1 MIGLKV
7 NHLRKKFV
15 IFLLFWFYIL
25 GIGISQSP
33 SNQILFDQLT
43 IEEGLSHNSI
53 YDILQDHLGY
63 IWIGTQNGLN
73 RYNGYEL
80 KVYRTDVTD
89 PLANGFRGK
98 HIAALF
104 EDSQQNLWV
113 GTRKEG
119 INLRKRE
126 QLYFKNLK
134 NEAAFAA
141 FKGHDISS
149 FFEDDKGNIWISSI
163 GNGIIKYRL
172 EDGMSKHFNS
182 SNSGLSNDNV
192 FDIVQDKF
200 GTIWVATSGTGI
212 NFLNEAG
219 QFEQVHVSLPNN
231 VDMNGYHKTLL
242 LDEEYLWIGTE
253 GSGLYQMNI
262 IQRTFKHFTQENIL
276 ASNIIRDLVKSQDGN
291 IYIATDGGGL
301 QIYQPEKKEFQTY
314 ASQVDVEGGLNSNAL
329 YVLYEDRVGNIWIGT
344 FNGGLNIF
352 KINKN
357 TFEFYKPISR
367 RDDELSHRSVLS
379 ITQAQDGKIWVG
391 TDGGGLN
398 WLETGNNRF
407 ATRSFKYNPFDK
419 SSLSGNVVK
428 TIFEDRD
435 DNLWVGLFQNGL
447 ELLQTETESFL
458 HIGNPYNETNALRT
472 SNIWSI
478 AQRKDG
484 KLWIGTVGYGLIVFD
499 PKNKLSK
506 NYSPVVGDKNSIS
519 EINIMKVFVDNNDVV
534 WIGTANNGLAKWNDE
549 TQSFTRYSHHSNDP
563 FSLSNDEVRC
573 IFQDTKDRIW
583 IGTEGGGLNLWEGDG
598 RFKRFTNVDGLI
610 ANSVMGLIEDDNGLL
625 WISTFEGISR
635 FDPQE
640 ERFDN
645 FNFHTGQNN
654 NQFNQDAIL
663 KGNDGKLYFGGING
677 LNAIHPERIKDE
689 MISSGIL
696 FTDFKVFNQS
706 VEAGSLNEG
715 RFILEKPIEYAE
727 RVYLNYTDNS
737 FSISFSATDYTSPED
752 DIFEYLMEG
761 FDQGWQQTTAGQN
774 SITYT
779 NLDPG
784 TFTFRIRRNGE
795 EARLGIIVRPPFWE
809 TIWFSTIVVLFLTL
823 VILWLVWFI
832 LGRRETKHK
841 REILEA
847 ERKIL
852 TLKNEKL
859 EAELDAKNTKL
870 MTTAIQM
877 AHKNDFLNKIRQK
890 LVDSL
895 RENSTSFRPIIRS
908 LDQELKGE
916 DYWNEFNLYFNQVDQ
931 NFVQAMLDKHP
942 GLTQNDLRICTLT
955 RINLNT
961 KEMASLLNV
970 SVRGVEKSRYRL
982 KKRLELNAE
991 DDLTEY
997 ILGFKS

>member
-1 MIGLKV
+1 MIGLKG

-15 IFLLFWFYIL
+15 TCSLFWFYIL
-25 GIGISQSP
+25 GIGVSQS
-33 SNQILFDQLT
+33 SSDQILFDRLT

-53 YDILQDHLGY
+53 YAILQDHLGY

-73 RYNGYEL
+73 RYSGHEL
-80 KVYRTDVTD
+80 KVYRTNETD
-89 PLANGFRGK
+89 ALADGFRGK

-104 EDSQQNLWV
+104 EDSKQNLWV

-119 INLRKRE
+119 INLRRRE
-126 QLYFKNLK
+126 ELYFKNLK
-134 NEAAFAA
+134 SEAAFAP
-141 FKGHDISS
+141 FKGYDISS
-149 FFEDDKGNIWISSI
+149 FFEDNKGNIWVSSI

-172 EDGMSKHFNS
+172 EDGSSQHFNS
-182 SNSGLSNDNV
+182 SNSGLSNNNV
-192 FDIVQDKF
+192 FDIVQDQF

-212 NFLNEAG
+212 NFLNELG
-219 QFEQVHVSLPNN
+219 QFEQVHVSLPDDA
-231 VDMNGYHKTLL
+231 DMNGYHKTLL
-242 LDEEYLWIGTE
+242 LDDNDLWIGTE

-262 IQRTFKHFTQENIL
+262 AERSFKHFTQENTL
-276 ASNIIRDLVKSQDGN
+276 ASNIIRDLVKSKNGL

-301 QIYQPEKKEFQTY
+301 QVYHPRKNEFQTY
-314 ASQVDVEGGLNSNAL
+314 ASQVDKEGGLNSNAL
-329 YVLYEDRVGNIWIGT
+329 YVLFEDRVGNIWIGT

-379 ITQAQDGKIWVG
+379 INQTQDGKIWVG

-398 WLETGNNRF
+398 WLETDNNRF
-407 ATRSFKYNPFDK
+407 DTRSFKHNSLDK
-419 SSLSGNVVK
+419 NSLSGNVVK

-435 DNLWVGLFQNGL
+435 NHLWVGLFQNGL
-447 ELLQTETESFL
+447 ELLQAGTGSFQ
-458 HIGNPYNETNALRT
+458 HIGDPYNGTNALRT

-499 PKNKLSK
+499 PKNKRSK
-506 NYSPVVGDKNSIS
+506 NYSPVAGDENSIS
-519 EINIMKVFVDNNDVV
+519 EINIMKVFVDNKDMV

-549 TQSFTRYSHHSNDP
+549 TQSFTRYSYDSNDP
-563 FSLSNDEVRC
+563 HSLSNNEVRC
-573 IFQDTKDRIW
+573 IFQDSEDRIW
-583 IGTEGGGLNLWEGDG
+583 IGTEGGGLNLWEGG
-598 RFKRFTNVDGLI
+598 SRFKRFTHNDGLI
-610 ANSVMGLIEDDNGLL
+610 ANSVMGLVEDDNGLI

-635 FDPQE
+635 FNPE
-640 ERFDN
+640 KELFNN

-663 KGNDGKLYFGGING
+663 KGNDGRLYFGGING
-677 LNAIHPERIKDE
+677 LNAIRPELIKNE
-689 MISSGIL
+689 TIASNIL
-696 FTDFKVFNQS
+696 FTDFKVFNRS
-706 VEAGSLNEG
+706 VEVGPLDNG
-715 RFILEKPIEYAE
+715 RFILKKPIEYAE
-727 RVYLNYTDNS
+727 FVYLNYTDNS

-752 DIFEYLMEG
+752 DVFEYLMEG
-761 FDQGWQQTTAGQN
+761 FDQKWQQTSAGQYN
-774 SITYT
+774 ITYT

-784 TFTFRIRRNGE
+784 SFIFRIRRYGK
-795 EARLGIIVRPPFWE
+795 EARLNIIVRPPFWK
-809 TIWFSTIVVLFLTL
+809 TIWFSTIVFLL
-823 VILWLVWFI
+823 SALAILWIVWFI
-832 LGRRETKHK
+832 LQRKETKHK
-841 REILEA
+841 RDILEA

-859 EAELDAKNTKL
+859 EAEVGAKNTKL

-890 LVDSL
+890 LVDL
-895 RENSTSFRPIIRS
+895 PKQNLTPLRPIIRS

-916 DYWNEFNLYFNQVDQ
+916 DYWNEFNVYFNQLDQ

-961 KEMASLLNV
+961 KEMASLLNI

-982 KKRLELNAE
+982 KKRLGLYAE